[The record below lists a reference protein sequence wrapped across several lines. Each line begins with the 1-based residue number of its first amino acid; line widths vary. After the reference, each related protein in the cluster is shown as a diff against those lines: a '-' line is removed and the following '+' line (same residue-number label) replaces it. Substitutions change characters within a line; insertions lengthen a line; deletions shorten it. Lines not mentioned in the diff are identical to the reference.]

1 MAASLRHMFV
11 RELLRLMKDK
21 GTKAKDRLEAARLYV
36 ELTGKQVVAP
46 PPVALPKPEEP
57 SSLE

>member
-21 GTKAKDRLEAARLYV
+21 GTKAKDKIEAARLYV
-36 ELTGKQVVAP
+36 ELTGRQVVATP
-46 PPVALPKPEEP
+46 PAVLPKPEEP
-57 SSLE
+57 SSLD